1 MDRIDEQFRKQVA
14 AIQRVMLLTRCL
26 KVDNVPCQIDEGL
39 FLGSVGAAS
48 NKSELKSLNIT
59 HILTVANM
67 LEPAHPN
74 DFTYKIIEVTDKADT
89 NIAQH
94 FDECFNFIDEAKRLG
109 GGVLV
114 HCFLGRSR
122 SVTIVIAY
130 MMKKHGMSL
139 SQALEHVKSR
149 RQLAAPNYGFTLQLQ
164 NFEKSLREQR

>member
-122 SVTIVIAY
+122 
-130 MMKKHGMSL
+130 
-139 SQALEHVKSR
+139 R
-149 RQLAAPNYGFTLQLQ
+149 
-164 NFEKSLREQR
+164 

>member
-1 MDRIDEQFRKQVA
+1 MDRIDERFREQVA
-14 AIQRVMLLTRCL
+14 AIQRVMLLTRCF

-59 HILTVANM
+59 HILTVANT
-67 LEPAHPN
+67 LDPAHPN
-74 DFTYKIIEVTDKADT
+74 DFTYKVIEVTDKADT

-130 MMKKHGMSL
+130 MMKRHGMSL

-149 RQLAAPNYGFTLQLQ
+149 RQHAAPNYGFMLQLQ